1 MYKEQFLIMY
11 GKISHEHET
20 LYMDHPRVKLSQT
33 CGRRMKTPINMKP
46 RSSLDVMI
54 RSNNK
59 HNHHICL
66 EISILL
72 TTILST
78 F

>member
-33 CGRRMKTPINMKP
+33 CGRRMKTPISMKP
-46 RSSLDVMI
+46 
-54 RSNNK
+54 
-59 HNHHICL
+59 
-66 EISILL
+66 
-72 TTILST
+72 
-78 F
+78 